1 MLRLFLRSSRSRGTH
16 AAQRTRSRMITPC
29 STNRFS
35 ELTEHDLVSQLD
47 HDALPRHVAVIMD
60 GNGRWASQRNLPRI
74 AGHKEG
80 LTALRDVLHTC
91 YLLEIPLVTI
101 YAFSQENWHRPRAE
115 IDLLMSLLEE
125 FLRRERRTFQ
135 ERNMRF
141 LPIGQLHA
149 LPSSVQSLVHAIAR
163 ETRHL
168 TDRTVAV
175 ALSYG
180 GRSEIL
186 EAANHLIKDVQCGK
200 VSGPI
205 HETQFERYLA
215 TADLP
220 DPDLLIRTSGEVRIS
235 NFLLWQL
242 AYTELYFTD
251 TLWPDFRQREVLLAL
266 LEYQK
271 RERRFGRLSHAV
283 ALHSRL

>member
-1 MLRLFLRSSRSRGTH
+1 ML
-16 AAQRTRSRMITPC
+16 TPC

-35 ELTEHDLVSQLD
+35 ALTEHALASQLD
-47 HDALPRHVAVIMD
+47 PDVLPRHVAVIMD

-80 LTALRDVLHTC
+80 LMALRDVLHTC
-91 YLLEIPLVTI
+91 YLLDIPLVTI
-101 YAFSQENWHRPRAE
+101 YAFSQENWNRPQAE

-125 FLRRERRTFQ
+125 FLRRERQTFH
-135 ERNMRF
+135 ERHIRF

-149 LPSSVQSLVHAIAR
+149 LPSSVQNLVHDFAR
-163 ETRHL
+163 ETGHF

-186 EAANHLIKDVQCGK
+186 DAVNHLINDVQCGK

-205 HETQFERYLA
+205 QETHFEQYLA

-242 AYTELYFTD
+242 AYTELYFTE
-251 TLWPDFRQREVLLAL
+251 TLWPDFRQREVVLAL
-266 LEYQK
+266 LDYQK

-283 ALHSRL
+283 SLHSGL

>member
-1 MLRLFLRSSRSRGTH
+1 MPVTH
-16 AAQRTRSRMITPC
+16 SQTTLPC
-29 STNRFS
+29 SANRFA
-35 ELTEHDLVSQLD
+35 ELREHDLVSQLD

-80 LTALRDVLHTC
+80 LTALREVLHTFC
-91 YLLEIPLVTI
+91 LLEIPLATI
-101 YAFSQENWHRPRAE
+101 YAFSQENWNRPRVE

-125 FLRRERRTFQ
+125 FLHRERQTFH
-135 ERNMRF
+135 ERKMRF
-141 LPIGQLHA
+141 LPIGRIHT
-149 LPSSVQSLVHAIAR
+149 LPSSVQNIVHAIAG
-163 ETRHL
+163 ETRSF
-168 TDRTVAV
+168 TNRTVCV

-186 EAANHLIKDVQCGK
+186 DAANQLIEDVQRGK

-205 HETQFERYLA
+205 HETQFQQYLA
-215 TADLP
+215 TANLP

-235 NFLLWQL
+235 NFFLWQL
-242 AYTELYFTD
+242 AYTELYFTE

-266 LEYQK
+266 LDYQK

-283 ALHSRL
+283 SLQSRL